1 MRRHLN
7 LLTEAQIGF
16 LGTAEELF
24 LQMTVDEVS
33 MDPETFKSYYLYVMH
48 NFEFQGRRF
57 KPALWLLHCMG
68 VFAELFETL
77 GYQRITWFE
86 VNRILRIFV
95 INSHHFE
102 RMLE

>member
-1 MRRHLN
+1 
-7 LLTEAQIGF
+7 
-16 LGTAEELF
+16 
-24 LQMTVDEVS
+24 MTVDEVS